1 MIKHPFWTTVVFHG
15 KIDSEQL
22 LDQFFWPWKS
32 FFPSTSM
39 ESSYPYETYEW
50 HFLIHL
56 LFKCAM
62 GQVRRV
68 QVPQLG
74 CVAFV
79 AGHLALRTG
88 KDTLLTLCDW
98 VMSVLGVF
106 FFAQYWYVFFL
117 QKERHLNDWMVERF
131 AILAEIQKW
140 YCNQLTFFSGFL
152 CISY

>member
-1 MIKHPFWTTVVFHG
+1 MEKLTQNSFS
-15 KIDSEQL
+15 ID
-22 LDQFFWPWKS
+22 FFDHRIF
-32 FFPSTSM
+32 FFPPHPWNLPTHM
-39 ESSYPYETYEW
+39 KQMNEI
-50 HFLIHL
+50 FLIHL

-98 VMSVLGVF
+98 VMSVMSVLGVF
-106 FFAQYWYVFFL
+106 FFAQY
-117 QKERHLNDWMVERF
+117 
-131 AILAEIQKW
+131 
-140 YCNQLTFFSGFL
+140 
-152 CISY
+152 